1 MTHVESLFAT
11 LGADQDR
18 EVVVDADTGR
28 SVTAG
33 EFLDLVRRY
42 AAGLHLTCGVGP
54 GALVAVVAPAT
65 IDGIAV
71 RYAAA
76 ALGCATVYCPGADAP
91 DRLSRFVADVGADV
105 VVAFPETLAA
115 VHSVGVRVVAAD
127 AVADGPARP
136 VPVRVDPGAPSVLV
150 ASGGTTGVSKASVRD
165 WRRYARMVDI
175 GPCPGR
181 RQLICTPL
189 AYIAQVL
196 VDSVLTGGGVV
207 VLRRRFDPDDVL
219 DSVRDHRITHLTV
232 VEPQLVRLVDAVTTA
247 ADLTSLRAINHV
259 GCDAAAGLRL
269 RLLTRLGA
277 PILVNPYGA
286 SEFGVASTL
295 AAPDY
300 SLAHPG
306 LLDSSGMVM
315 DGVDVRIGARGT
327 IEVRSDAVAQRY
339 ATAAGAGAFGAD
351 GWFDTNDVGTVDS
364 ARYLRVRGRASD
376 ARIINGHT
384 VFPSDLQNAFCAV
397 PGVRYAVALPS
408 PDGSGFGVA
417 VTLSGVSVDDAVCA
431 VADGNP
437 DLVPTATVGV
447 EVMPT
452 TEQGKPNRRLL
463 TELLWPG

>member
-1 MTHVESLFAT
+1 MTHVENLFAA
-11 LGADQDR
+11 LGAEEDR

-65 IDGIAV
+65 IDGIAL

-105 VVAFPETLAA
+105 VVAFPETADA
-115 VHSVGVRVVAAD
+115 VHSVSARVVAAETLT
-127 AVADGPARP
+127 DGPARP
-136 VPVRVDPGAPSVLV
+136 VPVQVDPGTPSVLV

-165 WRRYARMVDI
+165 WRQYARMVDI

-219 DSVRDHRITHLTV
+219 ASVRDHRITHLTV

-247 ADLTSLRAINHV
+247 ADLASLQAITHV
-259 GCDAAAGLRL
+259 GCDAGASLRA

-286 SEFGVASTL
+286 SEFGVVSAL

-300 SLAHPG
+300 SLAHPE
-306 LLDSSGMVM
+306 LLDSSGTVM
-315 DGVDVRIGARGT
+315 DGVDVRIGTRGT
-327 IEVRSDAVAQRY
+327 IEVRSGAVAQRY
-339 ATAAGAGAFGAD
+339 TTAAGAFGAD
-351 GWFDTNDVGTVDS
+351 GWFDTNDVGTVDA

-376 ARIINGHT
+376 ARIINGRT
-384 VFPSDLQNAFCAV
+384 VFPSDLHDAFCAV

-417 VTLSGVSVDDAVCA
+417 VTLSGVSVDDAVQA
-431 VADGNP
+431 VADRDP
-437 DLVPTATVGV
+437 HLIPTAAVGV

-463 TELLWPG
+463 TELLWPA